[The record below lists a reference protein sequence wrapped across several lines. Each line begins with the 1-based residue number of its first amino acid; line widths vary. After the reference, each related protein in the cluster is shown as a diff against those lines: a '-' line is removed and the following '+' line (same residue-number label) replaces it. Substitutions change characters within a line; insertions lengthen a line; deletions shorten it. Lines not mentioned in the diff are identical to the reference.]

1 MADPA
6 RLRGSLSQRSRLR
19 GKLSHYAL
27 CGCVDGQDRASLNT
41 MKKPK
46 GFALRQP
53 ILDGKLSN
61 DLACH
66 TQLLGFDLVNNK
78 GDYQAGLR
86 AVVDF

>member
-1 MADPA
+1 
-6 RLRGSLSQRSRLR
+6 
-19 GKLSHYAL
+19 
-27 CGCVDGQDRASLNT
+27 